1 VPSDRPSEG
10 LSQLGGDAVVCFS
23 VPLLLGNEGIGI
35 RFTDKPV
42 TPWGGLVLFSTGKE
56 VPIAGKI

>member
-1 VPSDRPSEG
+1 
-10 LSQLGGDAVVCFS
+10 
-23 VPLLLGNEGIGI
+23 LLGNEGIGI